1 MQRQTPGGKMNIGI
15 IGAEAKK
22 FTDKTKMAAM
32 AAIENTI
39 TGLWRGSGNM
49 PTIVSGHC
57 HLGGV
62 DIWAEEAADHYQIR
76 KLIFPPKKLAWEG
89 GYKQRNIQI
98 AEASDVIYV
107 IGVREFPPGY
117 SPEVW
122 NKNGCYHCKK
132 HLIHLE
138 APENCKYYPVAHG
151 YEQKHVKSGACWTAW
166 YAIEQLGKEAYWIIV

>member
-1 MQRQTPGGKMNIGI
+1 MNIGI

-22 FTDKTKMAAM
+22 FTAETEKEAKMWIAYHLHHHWG
-32 AAIENTI
+32 IDNVQ
-39 TGLWRGSGNM
+39 

-62 DIWAEEAADHYQIR
+62 DIWAEEKADEQGCP

-151 YEQKHVKSGACWTAW
+151 YEQKHVKSGACYTAW
-166 YAIEQLGKEAYWIIV
+166 YAIEKLGKEAYWIIV